1 MKAWLDDLAA
11 RAAGLRLRTGIPL
24 LMICFALAVSLV
36 VSLRHA
42 AEEERKV
49 EADGLEQMV
58 QRAIR
63 LQSML
68 ETYYRNRL
76 EDNAQD
82 ELSQT
87 GTQRG
92 HRLAAVIDEHGQV
105 VAASRSRVLGEP
117 AAAALPGLV
126 RDAGLLAEGGK
137 VRRQRS
143 GIARLGEGGDS
154 VAGLFPVTF
163 DAGKRSLG
171 QERVGLLFIECDLAG
186 RKAAA
191 RAAAQVAAVKLTA
204 SIVLLA
210 LLLWLVLHVLLTRR
224 MRRIVAAVRRV
235 GNADFSARTGI
246 GGRDEIADI
255 ARAFDAMAAS
265 LAEARDRLGE
275 ALDAARMYTWSFDVP
290 SQTLV
295 FRRPMDRLASRRAGE
310 AMPQRAFLER
320 VHPDDRAVLEAAWR
334 EAAASGTPFRVE
346 YRAAGRAGGWRWL
359 ASRGSR
365 QRRDGAGR
373 TLTLAGL
380 AWDINEAKQAELEL
394 ARHRE
399 HLEEL
404 VAARTEALRFANQ
417 ELEAFSYSASHDL
430 QAPLR
435 SMRGFAGILL
445 EDYGGRLDEQGR
457 GHLQRIVR
465 AGTRMS
471 RMIEDLLAFSRSAR
485 GALHRSEVNLS
496 EMAEEI
502 VADLRARDPARRVTW
517 RIAPDIV
524 ADGDRSLLSSVLAN
538 LLGNAWKYSRE
549 REVADIAFEARAQEG
564 ETVYCV
570 RDNGVGFDREDA
582 EKIFQPFQRLHSQE
596 RFEGSGIGLS
606 TAARIVHRHGGRIW
620 AEARPEGG
628 ALFCFTLGGEPGGPC
643 RHPDI
648 THLDDAPAPGARH
661 RPP

>member
-1 MKAWLDDLAA
+1 MKPWLDDLTAHA
-11 RAAGLRLRTGIPL
+11 TGLRLRSGIPL
-24 LMICFALAVSLV
+24 LIVGFALVVSLV
-36 VSLRHA
+36 VTLRHA
-42 AEEERKV
+42 AEEARKV
-49 EADGLEQMV
+49 EAAGLDLMA

-76 EDNAQD
+76 DDSAQD
-82 ELSQT
+82 ALAQT
-87 GTQRG
+87 GAQRG
-92 HRLAAVIDEHGQV
+92 HRLAAVIDENGRV
-105 VAASRSRVLGEP
+105 VAASRSRVLREP
-117 AAAALPGLV
+117 AEAALPGLV

-137 VRRQRS
+137 VHRQRS
-143 GIARLGEGGDS
+143 GSVRLGAGGDS
-154 VAGLFPVTF
+154 VAALFPLSF

-171 QERVGLLFIECDLAG
+171 QERVGLLFIEYDLAE

-191 RAAAQVAAVKLTA
+191 RAEAQVAAFKLTA
-204 SIVLLA
+204 AIVLLA
-210 LLLWLVLHVLLTRR
+210 LLLWLLLHVLLTRR
-224 MRRIVAAVRRV
+224 MRRIVAAVQRV

-255 ARAFDAMAAS
+255 ARAFDAMTSS
-265 LAEARDRLGE
+265 LADARDRLDE
-275 ALDAARMYTWSFDVP
+275 ALDAAQMYTWSFDVP
-290 SQTLV
+290 SQILV
-295 FRRPMDRLASRRAGE
+295 FRRPTDRLASRRAGE
-310 AMPQRAFLER
+310 AIPQRTFLGR
-320 VHPDDRAVLEAAWR
+320 VHPDDRAVLETAWR
-334 EAAASGTPFRVE
+334 ETAAGGVPFRVE
-346 YRAAGRAGGWRWL
+346 YRVAERAGGWRWL

-365 QRRDGAGR
+365 RRRDGAGR

-380 AWDINEAKQAELEL
+380 AWDIDEAKQAELEL

-435 SMRGFAGILL
+435 SMRGFAEIVL

-457 GHLQRIVR
+457 SHLQRIVR
-465 AGTRMS
+465 AGSRMS

-496 EMAEEI
+496 ELAEEI
-502 VADLRARDPARRVTW
+502 AADLRARDPARRISW

-549 REVADIAFEARAQEG
+549 RELAEIAFEARAQDG
-564 ETVYCV
+564 GTAYCV
-570 RDNGVGFDREDA
+570 RDNGVGFDMQHA
-582 EKIFQPFQRLHSQE
+582 EKIFQPFQRLHSQD

-606 TAARIVHRHGGRIW
+606 TAARIIHRHGGRIW

-628 ALFCFTLGGEPGGPC
+628 ALFCFTLGVSGRPGGNPATT
-643 RHPDI
+643 PADE
-648 THLDDAPAPGARH
+648 APARDG
-661 RPP
+661 PPAPS